1 MNGWCRCW
9 VVMAAMIFAM
19 SAPAVGAEEANLVLH
34 STITGNQEQPKVL
47 YIVPWQAPGAND
59 QLQQPL
65 QPLLDEVFEPVD
77 RQELLRELR
86 YREMVEKGLE

>member
-1 MNGWCRCW
+1 MNGRSKRRTMLA
-9 VVMAAMIFAM
+9 VPLTLAFA
-19 SAPAVGAEEANLVLH
+19 SVFAAEEANVVLH

-77 RQELLRELR
+77 RQEFLRELR
-86 YREMVEKGLE
+86 YREIAEKE